1 MAQEGK
7 EVSENDCQTKPNGI
21 VLVKFTSNC
30 LIYIYIYIQ
39 NQMDFFFFF
48 FFLLR
53 LNHEEYKYTLSSKF
67 TKEAKYESTH
77 LI

>member
-30 LIYIYIYIQ
+30 LIYIYIYSEPNDLFIFL
-39 NQMDFFFFF
+39 FFIA
-48 FFLLR
+48 
-53 LNHEEYKYTLSSKF
+53 T
-67 TKEAKYESTH
+67 
-77 LI
+77 

>member
-30 LIYIYIYIQ
+30 LIYIYIQ
-39 NQMDFFFFF
+39 NQMIFFFIY
-48 FFLLR
+48 FLLQ

>member
-30 LIYIYIYIQ
+30 LIYIQ
-39 NQMDFFFFF
+39 NQIDI
-48 FFLLR
+48 FLLR
-53 LNHEEYKYTLSSKF
+53 LNHEEYKYTLFSKF
-67 TKEAKYESTH
+67 TKEAIYESTH